1 MKKKAVFYHAGC
13 KVCISAEQQLAAAL
27 DPAKFEVEI
36 VDFAQSPERIGEAER
51 AGVVSVP
58 AFVIDGAPFHINFG
72 ASLADVK
79 GGA

>member
-1 MKKKAVFYHAGC
+1 MKAKVIFYHAGC
-13 KVCISAEQQLAAAL
+13 PVCVTAEQQLAGAL
-27 DPAKFEVEI
+27 DPAKFDVEA
-36 VDFAQSPERIGEAER
+36 VNFADAPERIAEAER
-51 AGVVSVP
+51 AGVAS